1 MSRAARLSRRR
12 CGLRSYCRC
21 SLAAALKNLIRE
33 PLVHFLVLGAG
44 VFGLFALVGDRSE
57 IEPDEIVVGAGQ
69 IERMSQ
75 AWRKTRMRPPTQLE
89 LEGLIRDYIKE
100 EIYYR
105 EALTLGLD
113 QDNAVIRRH
122 LRQKMEFLSED
133 IASQAE
139 PDGGALQAFLDAN
152 PDKFRTDLRV
162 SFQHV
167 YFSWDKRGDLAA
179 VDARQVL
186 ATLDGSESYDDISVM
201 GDALPLPQAVDLYP
215 LREVSSLFGREFAQQ
230 LTTLD
235 VGRWQGPIASGFGVH
250 LVYIGERID
259 ASLPQ
264 LDEIRDTVM
273 REWREEQRQSVNQV
287 FYDTLRTGYNVVIE
301 RPEWLDTELNIED
314 VEQR

>member
-1 MSRAARLSRRR
+1 VAKLT
-12 CGLRSYCRC
+12 
-21 SLAAALKNLIRE
+21 NLTRE

-89 LEGLIRDYIKE
+89 LEGLIKDYIKE

-133 IASQAE
+133 IASQVE
-139 PDGGALQAFLDAN
+139 PDDGALQAFLDAN
-152 PDKFRTDLRV
+152 PDKFRTDLQV

-186 ATLDGSESYDDISVM
+186 ATLDGGESYDDISVM

-287 FYDTLRTGYNVVIE
+287 FYDTLRTGYDVVIE

>member
-1 MSRAARLSRRR
+1 
-12 CGLRSYCRC
+12 
-21 SLAAALKNLIRE
+21 LATALKTLIRE

-57 IEPDEIVVGAGQ
+57 LEPDEIVVGAGQ

-89 LEGLIRDYIKE
+89 LEGLIKDYIKE

-133 IASQAE
+133 IASQTE
-139 PDGGALQAFLDAN
+139 PDEGALQAFLDAN
-152 PDKFRTDLRV
+152 PDKFRTDLKI

-186 ATLDGSESYDDISVM
+186 ATLDGGESYDDISAM
-201 GDALPLPQAVDLYP
+201 GDPLPLPQAVDLYP
-215 LREVSSLFGREFAQQ
+215 LREVASLFGREFAQQ

-235 VGRWQGPIASGFGVH
+235 AGRWQGPIASGFGVH
-250 LVYIGERID
+250 LVYVGERID
-259 ASLPQ
+259 ASLPE
-264 LDEIRDTVM
+264 LDEIRDTVI
-273 REWREEQRQSVNQV
+273 REWREEQRQTVNQV
-287 FYDTLRTGYNVVIE
+287 FYDTLRTRYNVVIE
-301 RPEWLDTELNIED
+301 RPQWLDSELNIED

>member
-1 MSRAARLSRRR
+1 MSRAARLSKRR

-21 SLAAALKNLIRE
+21 SLAATLKNLIRE

-89 LEGLIRDYIKE
+89 LEGLIRDHIKE

-133 IASQAE
+133 IASQTE
-139 PDGGALQAFLDAN
+139 PDEGALQAFLDAN

-215 LREVSSLFGREFAQQ
+215 LREVASLFGREFAQR

>member
-1 MSRAARLSRRR
+1 
-12 CGLRSYCRC
+12 
-21 SLAAALKNLIRE
+21 LAAKLTNLTRE

-89 LEGLIRDYIKE
+89 LEGLIKDYIKE

-133 IASQAE
+133 IASQTE
-139 PDGGALQAFLDAN
+139 PDDGALQAFLDAN

-167 YFSWDKRGDLAA
+167 YFSWDKRGDSAA

-186 ATLDGSESYDDISVM
+186 ATLDGSESYDDISEM

-215 LREVSSLFGREFAQQ
+215 LREVASLFGREFAQQ
-230 LTTLD
+230 LTILD

-250 LVYIGERID
+250 LVYVGERID

-264 LDEIRDTVM
+264 LDEIRDTVV

-287 FYDTLRTGYNVVIE
+287 FYETLRTGYSVVIE
-301 RPEWLDTELNIED
+301 RPEWLDNELNIED

>member
-1 MSRAARLSRRR
+1 MAT
-12 CGLRSYCRC
+12 
-21 SLAAALKNLIRE
+21 ALKTLVRE

-75 AWRKTRMRPPTQLE
+75 AWRKTRMRPPTQPE
-89 LEGLIRDYIKE
+89 LEGLIKDYIKE
-100 EIYYR
+100 EIFYR

-133 IASQAE
+133 IASQTE
-139 PDGGALQAFLDAN
+139 PDDEALQAFLDTN

-162 SFQHV
+162 SFQHI

-186 ATLDGSESYDDISVM
+186 SILSGGESYDDISAL
-201 GDALPLPQAVDLYP
+201 GDPLPLPQAVDLYP
-215 LREVSSLFGREFAQQ
+215 LREVASLFGREFAQQ

-235 VGRWQGPIASGFGVH
+235 AGRWQGPIASGFGVH
-250 LVYIGERID
+250 LVYVGERID

-264 LDEIRDTVM
+264 LDEIRDTVV
-273 REWREEQRQSVNQV
+273 REWREEQRQTVNQV
-287 FYDTLRTGYNVVIE
+287 FYDTLRTRYNVIIE
-301 RPEWLDTELNIED
+301 RPQWLDSELNIED

>member
-21 SLAAALKNLIRE
+21 RLAATLKNLIRE

-44 VFGLFALVGDRSE
+44 MFGLFALVGDRSE

-133 IASQAE
+133 IASQIE
-139 PDGGALQAFLDAN
+139 PDGEALQAFLDAN

-230 LTTLD
+230 LTILD

-264 LDEIRDTVM
+264 LDEIGDTVM

-287 FYDTLRTGYNVVIE
+287 FYDTLRTGYDVVIE